1 MTGIFPISAETLQL
15 GIKCTVFERESFLNQ
30 RPRDWSFGIYWAHGP
45 LEECLPE
52 PLRAKLN
59 TATVDPSRKPGPN
72 DFMRIVNGK
81 TADELARM
89 PISNVYRL
97 KRSAFRALIVEGL
110 DVQVGSPANPRGER
124 QRPLRLLTMH
134 ALVQQKAHCHL
145 QHPQR

>member
-1 MTGIFPISAETLQL
+1 M
-15 GIKCTVFERESFLNQ
+15 FEQESFLNQ

-59 TATVDPSRKPGPN
+59 TATVDPSRKPSPD

-89 PISNVYRL
+89 PISNVCRL
-97 KRSAFRALIVEGL
+97 KRSAFRALIAEGL
-110 DVQVGSPANPRGER
+110 DVQVGSPANPRRER
-124 QRPLRLLTMH
+124 RGH
-134 ALVQQKAHCHL
+134 YAY
-145 QHPQR
+145 